1 MVMLGRMPGRVGR
14 LALGQTAAGLRAGC
28 AASSSR
34 RALSRA
40 SAADSGTTRSGR
52 RYEYVPEMGGKG
64 AGEADMSVASIL
76 AELSDEPQLDTGTV
90 VHVKG
95 SVARV
100 QGLREAKMGGVV
112 SIAGSGGMRGLVVG
126 LKKRVAVVAL
136 LGEEN
141 AASDTLMIGQDA
153 QLVAE
158 RLSVPASA
166 CLPGAF
172 SPLGVPLPEYGFGAD
187 HGAEG
192 AALPMLSASLP
203 SLSERSRTS
212 SQLFS
217 GLKVVDT
224 FFPLGL
230 GQKLGFVGDR
240 GTGKRRAVLDLIRN
254 QHRISQASDC
264 STPQKC
270 VYVSVGQ
277 THGAVSKLAQ
287 RLQQAADAEASTGGL
302 ASSTTLV
309 VAKPTDS
316 WGVHYLAP
324 FAGLAIANAHRAK
337 GEDVLL
343 VIDDSAKWT
352 RVAVEVAS
360 QFVGVPMSGVA
371 PLHASVLEHAGALRS
386 GGSLTTISIVDTE
399 NEELNEPTVDAVVSL
414 VDVLLPFDPQVKN
427 AGTAPALDVEA
438 AISTVGSAPY
448 QAPPLRK
455 LASCLRQT
463 LRDTA
468 DDALR
473 AEILVDRKFPFCL
486 AIYFS
491 RRSYAHT
498 GAHSHSYRNIYLLDT
513 LRGAFVRAL
522 MLWYPTVE
530 MGLDIDEEADDD
542 LRVSLSQRAVIR
554 AVLNQGA
561 LRAPATALSNDITS
575 TVAKMAAKARAAAN
589 KGRSVRGARAMTGSG
604 GVGPETQLC
613 STPAELLLGMW

>member
-1 MVMLGRMPGRVGR
+1 MLHVAVLGSDRCLLPLGDRLREPAHSGGGGAAVMLGRVGR
-14 LALGQTAAGLRAGC
+14 LGAFRQRPGC
-28 AASSSR
+28 AAAACASG
-34 RALSRA
+34 RALSRS
-40 SAADSGTTRSGR
+40 SAADSGTTGSGR
-52 RYEYVPEMGGKG
+52 RYEYVPEIGGRG
-64 AGEADMSVASIL
+64 AGEADMSVASIM

-100 QGLREAKMGGVV
+100 QGLTQARMGGVV

-126 LKKRVAVVAL
+126 LQNRIAVVAL

-141 AASDTLMIGQDA
+141 AASDTVMIGQDA

-158 RLSVPASA
+158 RLTVPAGA

-172 SPLGVPLPEYGFGAD
+172 SPLGEMLTEYPLGAD

-192 AALPMLSASLP
+192 AALPMLSTSLP
-203 SLSERSRTS
+203 SLSERSRTTA
-212 SQLFS
+212 QLFS
-217 GLKVVDT
+217 GLKIVDT

-254 QHRISQASDC
+254 QHRVGSGSGC
-264 STPQKC
+264 STLQKC

-287 RLQQAADAEASTGGL
+287 QLQKAVDEDASAGGL

-316 WGVHYLAP
+316 WGIHYLAP

-343 VIDDSAKWT
+343 VIDDSASWT
-352 RVAVEVAS
+352 RVAVDVAS

-371 PLHASVLEHAGALRS
+371 PLHASVLEHAGMLRS
-386 GGSLTTISIVDTE
+386 GGSLTTVSIVDTE

-414 VDVLLPFDPQVKN
+414 VDVMLPFDAQVGN
-427 AGTAPALDVEA
+427 AGTAPAVDVEA

-473 AEILVDRKFPFCL
+473 AEILVDRKL
-486 AIYFS
+486 
-491 RRSYAHT
+491 HT
-498 GAHSHSYRNIYLLDT
+498 TPPR
-513 LRGAFVRAL
+513 
-522 MLWYPTVE
+522 LW
-530 MGLDIDEEADDD
+530 L
-542 LRVSLSQRAVIR
+542 
-554 AVLNQGA
+554 
-561 LRAPATALSNDITS
+561 
-575 TVAKMAAKARAAAN
+575 
-589 KGRSVRGARAMTGSG
+589 
-604 GVGPETQLC
+604 
-613 STPAELLLGMW
+613 